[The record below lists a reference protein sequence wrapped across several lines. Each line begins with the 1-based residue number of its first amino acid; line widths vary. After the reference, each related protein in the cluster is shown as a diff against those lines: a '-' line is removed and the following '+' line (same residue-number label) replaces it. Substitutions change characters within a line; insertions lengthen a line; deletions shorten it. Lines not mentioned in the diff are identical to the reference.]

1 MTPRS
6 QPAPLNGVSRRK
18 PCCADWT
25 GKLAEGQLARTPKQ
39 VRIALLVPRQQRSIR
54 PIPLQGK
61 SHVSGAGYRRQMAD
75 QTTGKAAIGIG
86 IAFVP
91 GPSVYA
97 TKVVR
102 QGLGTRQSLTPARIW
117 KA

>member
-1 MTPRS
+1 
-6 QPAPLNGVSRRK
+6 
-18 PCCADWT
+18 
-25 GKLAEGQLARTPKQ
+25 
-39 VRIALLVPRQQRSIR
+39 
-54 PIPLQGK
+54 
-61 SHVSGAGYRRQMAD
+61 MAD